1 MKDLLPRRL
10 TANVIL
16 SLDDNG
22 VPFISIIIHGS
33 SFSFQTSI
41 RTKQLADTESY
52 RIFQNIF
59 NSLESIFFHGDR
71 AVIAQI
77 HYVSDILASFRGL
90 PNTVYPFIETAP
102 PDDDMEDFDDLDD
115 EDDDDELEVND

>member
-1 MKDLLPRRL
+1 MKDLLPRQL
-10 TANVIL
+10 TANIIL

-22 VPFISIIIHGS
+22 IPFISVIIHGV

-41 RTKQLADTESY
+41 TTRQLADAESY

-77 HYVSDILASFRGL
+77 HYVSDILASLRGL
-90 PNTVYPFIETAP
+90 PNTVYPLIETAP
-102 PDDDMEDFDDLDD
+102 PDDDMEDFGDLDD
-115 EDDDDELEVND
+115 EDDDDELEANN